1 LRQSHSLSSLVMI
14 PIFGLSAVF
23 SSSALAWKQ
32 AEVVAK
38 VVMPENGKNADS
50 PELKLVKSR
59 NHEVAAPAGSLIKM
73 LVCYMAF
80 KAIEDGQLTLDQKV
94 PVLDEELPD
103 SKFAKYPKGTKEV
116 PVRELIIAAAVQ
128 SNNYAARDLGVKLEA
143 LGYDP
148 NQVAKDLGLDHTTK
162 IYNLT
167 GLPEIQGKKKLYTMT
182 TLGDMV
188 RLSMRLHQDFP
199 EHVSLLQEDSV
210 SINGHQ
216 MHVGPSSP
224 TKLGFDAYEGGKS
237 ATLDQCRSAVV
248 SLKGGFIIAVMC
260 ARDLKSRNR
269 ILRQQY
275 DLIDDELPTQADQD
289 QRLTLSLAR

>member
-1 LRQSHSLSSLVMI
+1 M
-14 PIFGLSAVF
+14 
-23 SSSALAWKQ
+23 
-32 AEVVAK
+32 AK
-38 VVMPENGKNADS
+38 VVMTEHSKNEDS
-50 PELKLVKSR
+50 PKLKLVKSR
-59 NHEVAAPAGSLIKM
+59 NHDVAAPAGSLIKM

-80 KAIEDGQLTLDQKV
+80 KAIEDGKLSLDQKI
-94 PVLDEELPD
+94 PVLTEELPY
-103 SKFAKYPKGTKEV
+103 SNFAKYPKGTTEV

-128 SNNYAARDLGVKLEA
+128 SNNYAARDLGAKLEE
-143 LGYDP
+143 LGYDA
-148 NQVAKDLGLDHTTK
+148 NDVAKELGLDHTTK

-167 GLPEIQGKKKLYTMT
+167 GLPEMRGHKKLYMMT

-210 SINGHQ
+210 YINGHQ
-216 MHVGPSSP
+216 MRVGRTSP

-237 ATLDQCRSAVV
+237 ATLDKCHSAVV

-275 DLIDDELPTQADQD
+275 ELIDDDLPTQADQD
-289 QRLTLSLAR
+289 QPLALTLTR